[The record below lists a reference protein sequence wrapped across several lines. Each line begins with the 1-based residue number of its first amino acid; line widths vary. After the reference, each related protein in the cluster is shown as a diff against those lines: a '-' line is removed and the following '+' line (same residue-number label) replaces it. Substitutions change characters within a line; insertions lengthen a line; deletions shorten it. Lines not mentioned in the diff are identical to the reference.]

1 MVGGEPRESLVE
13 SVAGGGAR
21 RLHVPVAVPHAEQAK
36 LLLHLLRLHRCKGK
50 DQRRRR
56 INFIPDEDIQAPSL

>member
-21 RLHVPVAVPHAEQAK
+21 RLHVPVAVPHAEQAQ
-36 LLLHLLRLHRCKGK
+36 LLLHLLRLHRCNGK
-50 DQRRRR
+50 DRGEL
-56 INFIPDEDIQAPSL
+56 DE